1 MDEQRY
7 GRATPRWRILA
18 LGLPPAL
25 LLLALGAY
33 WTLLSWGVFGGET
46 SRSLGAV
53 GPIVAGFGVAL
64 LWVCVRPRSD
74 R

>member
-1 MDEQRY
+1 MDEERY
-7 GRATPRWRILA
+7 GRTPRSGILV

-25 LLLALGAY
+25 LLIALGGY
-33 WTLLSWGVFGGET
+33 WTLLSWGVFGDET

-53 GPIVAGFGVAL
+53 GPIMAGFGVAL
-64 LWVCVRPRSD
+64 LWVCVRPRRD

>member
-7 GRATPRWRILA
+7 GRTPRSRVLA
-18 LGLPPAL
+18 VGLPPAL
-25 LLLALGAY
+25 LLTALGGY

-53 GPIVAGFGVAL
+53 GPIMAGFGVAL
-64 LWVCVRPRSD
+64 LWVCVRPRRD

>member
-7 GRATPRWRILA
+7 GRTPRSRILA
-18 LGLPPAL
+18 VGLPPAL
-25 LLLALGAY
+25 LLTALGGY

-53 GPIVAGFGVAL
+53 GPIMAGFGVAL
-64 LWVCVRPRSD
+64 LWVCVRPRRD